1 VKGLQSH
8 ALRHRD
14 PETALLSPLKGVE
27 ALIGQVQDLTKLS
40 RARHILYPTFDA

>member
-14 PETALLSPLKGVE
+14 PETALLSALEGIE
-27 ALIGQVQDLTKLS
+27 ALIGQIQDFAELT